1 MEHVTSICDRFFT
14 IVCTCVTDFKEI
26 ERKGEERQFL
36 EKFSHNDKKKLS
48 FADIDFL

>member
-1 MEHVTSICDRFFT
+1 MGHVTSICDLFFT
-14 IVCTCVTDFKEI
+14 IVCSCVKDFKEI

-36 EKFSHNDKKKLS
+36 ETFLHNDKKQLS